1 MFNENLKWY
10 FPASIEK
17 AVQLINQPGVILHAG
32 GTRILKTQS
41 RSINGLVDVGKLK
54 LNYLKRKKNLVHI
67 GSAVTFSEVVNFS
80 RENNCLPM
88 LGAALS
94 EAASTPLRNRITIGG
109 SIKDFPLWSNL
120 FAPLIALDAKLEIHD
135 GKTKIISIEDYING
149 GMIKTKHLIKE
160 VIAQE
165 DENIIWR
172 VKRFSVLKFEYPL
185 FNIAAVFKMNGD
197 LILQARLIITGVKT
211 RYKRFSKAENIFE
224 GKIISGNLVKQVMKF
239 IEPKFI
245 SDYQYSAR
253 YKERAA
259 KICFEDILIEMTG
272 VSR

>member
-17 AVQLINQPGVILHAG
+17 AVQLIKHPGVILHAG

-41 RSINGLVDVGKLK
+41 RSITGLVDVGKLK
-54 LNYLKRKKNLVHI
+54 LNYLKRKNNLVHI
-67 GSAVTFSEVVNFS
+67 GGAVTFGEVVKFCKG
-80 RENNCLPM
+80 NNCLPM